1 MLFFDYTAPMR
12 KTFAIITYT
21 ASLMLTPQFALA
33 SSAGQ
38 ASACYNISDADA
50 RTYCLAR
57 ARGESSQCY
66 SIQRPDLRSQCLAE
80 VRK

>member
-1 MLFFDYTAPMR
+1 MSHIAAL
-12 KTFAIITYT
+12 ITYT

-38 ASACYNISDADA
+38 ASACYSITDADA
-50 RTYCLAR
+50 RSYCIAK

-66 SIQRPDLRSQCLAE
+66 TIQRADLRSQCLAE